1 MYRGALFVIV
11 LLYLYQCYH
20 PTKMV
25 AIPSVF
31 NHTTSICSC
40 SNFLHGPETHKNAKT
55 FPIRKRAK
63 DVKNLQKPM
72 PKYRLAFREQDL
84 GMLYK
89 IKPLTDQSQIT
100 IFFQIPDYDLD
111 SRYKFAPNDYFTSL
125 IGHEGES
132 MLSVYFL
139 IGFSL
144 IG

>member
-1 MYRGALFVIV
+1 
-11 LLYLYQCYH
+11 
-20 PTKMV
+20 
-25 AIPSVF
+25 
-31 NHTTSICSC
+31 
-40 SNFLHGPETHKNAKT
+40 
-55 FPIRKRAK
+55 
-63 DVKNLQKPM
+63 M

-132 MLSVYFL
+132 KISIWSFQFRWLNIKRIDAASLSW
-139 IGFSL
+139 
-144 IG
+144 

>member
-1 MYRGALFVIV
+1 
-11 LLYLYQCYH
+11 
-20 PTKMV
+20 
-25 AIPSVF
+25 
-31 NHTTSICSC
+31 
-40 SNFLHGPETHKNAKT
+40 
-55 FPIRKRAK
+55 
-63 DVKNLQKPM
+63 M

-132 MLSVYFL
+132 KGDSNVGDNVILVIFWWSP
-139 IGFSL
+139 I
-144 IG
+144 

>member
-1 MYRGALFVIV
+1 MPF
-11 LLYLYQCYH
+11 
-20 PTKMV
+20 T
-25 AIPSVF
+25 IPER
-31 NHTTSICSC
+31 T
-40 SNFLHGPETHKNAKT
+40 
-55 FPIRKRAK
+55 K

-132 MLSVYFL
+132 KISAT
-139 IGFSL
+139 
-144 IG
+144 

>member
-1 MYRGALFVIV
+1 MYRGALFNTILFISMLLTYQRWLPSYSCSTTQLPFVHV
-11 LLYLYQCYH
+11 LTFLTGRKS
-20 PTKMV
+20 TKMPFT
-25 AIPSVF
+25 IP
-31 NHTTSICSC
+31 
-40 SNFLHGPETHKNAKT
+40 
-55 FPIRKRAK
+55 KRTK

-132 MLSVYFL
+132 KIS
-139 IGFSL
+139 I
-144 IG
+144 

>member
-1 MYRGALFVIV
+1 
-11 LLYLYQCYH
+11 
-20 PTKMV
+20 
-25 AIPSVF
+25 
-31 NHTTSICSC
+31 
-40 SNFLHGPETHKNAKT
+40 
-55 FPIRKRAK
+55 
-63 DVKNLQKPM
+63 M

-132 MLSVYFL
+132 KISIWFQFKLWDIKGIDAAS
-139 IGFSL
+139 ISW
-144 IG
+144 

>member
-1 MYRGALFVIV
+1 
-11 LLYLYQCYH
+11 
-20 PTKMV
+20 
-25 AIPSVF
+25 
-31 NHTTSICSC
+31 
-40 SNFLHGPETHKNAKT
+40 
-55 FPIRKRAK
+55 
-63 DVKNLQKPM
+63 M

-132 MLSVYFL
+132 MLSVYIL

-144 IG
+144 ISWTSKELMPLSLSR

>member
-1 MYRGALFVIV
+1 
-11 LLYLYQCYH
+11 
-20 PTKMV
+20 
-25 AIPSVF
+25 
-31 NHTTSICSC
+31 
-40 SNFLHGPETHKNAKT
+40 
-55 FPIRKRAK
+55 
-63 DVKNLQKPM
+63 M

-132 MLSVYFL
+132 KISIWSFQFRWLNIKRMMPLPYLANFPT
-139 IGFSL
+139 F
-144 IG
+144 

>member
-1 MYRGALFVIV
+1 
-11 LLYLYQCYH
+11 
-20 PTKMV
+20 
-25 AIPSVF
+25 
-31 NHTTSICSC
+31 
-40 SNFLHGPETHKNAKT
+40 
-55 FPIRKRAK
+55 
-63 DVKNLQKPM
+63 M

-132 MLSVYFL
+132 KISICFQFKLWNIKGIDAASLSW
-139 IGFSL
+139 
-144 IG
+144 